1 MNDMDMVRKVEQGI
15 VQQSFGRLLGL
26 TVEEAE
32 AGRVVISCRKREDLL
47 QQTGILHG
55 GVIGALCEAAAG
67 YAALSVLPEGQSVIG
82 VEYKISLLRAIT
94 TDKAVAVARVIK
106 NGRRL
111 MVMEVDA
118 FNDGDDKVAAKM
130 IFTGMPTGA

>member
-15 VQQSFGRLLGL
+15 AQQSFGRLLGM

-55 GVIGALCEAAAG
+55 GVIGAAG

>member
-15 VQQSFGRLLGL
+15 AQQSFGRLLGM

>member
-1 MNDMDMVRKVEQGI
+1 M
-15 VQQSFGRLLGL
+15 
-26 TVEEAE
+26 
-32 AGRVVISCRKREDLL
+32 

-118 FNDGDDKVAAKM
+118 FNDVDDKVAAKM